1 VVVGHGVCVAAI
13 EQSSKLINQT
23 IELVEKNNFCR
34 YRNRI
39 INSFNLNFEYIK
51 ELLTF
56 LAKKK
61 LFQIQKYNNETIN

>member
-1 VVVGHGVCVAAI
+1 MCVAAI